1 MKLPSPVRFQQI
13 LCLLGGASLLV
24 SPASAQVDADIIMRD
39 NRMQR
44 SKVIGVS
51 PSGLQLDITTPDGK
65 GRLGVPLAQIKE
77 VRMAQPAEL
86 NQALAQYAEK
96 KYDEAIATL
105 KALVAKYR
113 GLPASWATQAAATI
127 GSVYLAKGDVPGAE
141 SAFREFQKLYPGQG
155 SLQSD
160 VGLALVAVARKDY
173 ATAKAKLEPVA
184 EAALKEKNVSAAT
197 ALAYSS
203 TFLGLGQIQEAE
215 GNLSEALEHYLRTVT
230 LFYHD
235 RASAAIAQERADAL
249 RKENK
254 DLAVP

>member
-1 MKLPSPVRFQQI
+1 ML
-13 LCLLGGASLLV
+13 AST
-24 SPASAQVDADIIMRD
+24 ACAQVDAEIVLKD
-39 NRMQR
+39 NRLQR
-44 SKVIGVS
+44 AKVFGVS
-51 PSGLQLDITTPDGK
+51 SSGLQLDVTTPDGK

-86 NQALAQYAEK
+86 NQALALYQDK
-96 KYDEAIATL
+96 KYDEALVIL
-105 KALVAKYR
+105 KGLVTKFR
-113 GLPASWATQAAATI
+113 GMPTTWAQQAAATV
-127 GSVYLAKGDVPGAE
+127 GSVYLAKGDVAGAE
-141 SAFREFQKLYPGQG
+141 NAYREFQKLYPGQG

-160 VGLALVAVARKDY
+160 VGLALVAVAKKDY
-173 ATAKAKLEPVA
+173 AGAKAKLEPVA
-184 EAALKEKNVSAAT
+184 EAALKQKNVSSAT

-235 RASAAIAQERADAL
+235 RASAALAQERADAL

-254 DLAVP
+254 DITVP

>member
-1 MKLPSPVRFQQI
+1 
-13 LCLLGGASLLV
+13 LLLAST
-24 SPASAQVDADIIMRD
+24 AWGQVDAEIIMKD
-39 NRMQR
+39 NRIQR
-44 SKVIGVS
+44 TKVIGVS

-86 NQALAQYAEK
+86 NQAFVQYQEK
-96 KYDEAIATL
+96 KYDEALATL

-113 GLPASWATQAAATI
+113 GLPASWAQQAAATI
-127 GSVYLAKGDVPGAE
+127 GSIHLAKGDVAGAE
-141 SAFREFQKLYPGQG
+141 NAFREFQKLYPGQG

-160 VGLALVAVARKDY
+160 VGLALVAVAKKDY

-197 ALAYSS
+197 ALAYSA

-215 GNLSEALEHYLRTVT
+215 GNLGEALEHYLRTVT

-235 RASAAIAQERADAL
+235 RASAAIAQERADTL